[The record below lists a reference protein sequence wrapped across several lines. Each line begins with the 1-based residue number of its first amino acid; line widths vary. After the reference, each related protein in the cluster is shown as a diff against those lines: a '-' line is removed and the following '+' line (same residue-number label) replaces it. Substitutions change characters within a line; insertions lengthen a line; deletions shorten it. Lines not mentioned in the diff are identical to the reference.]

1 MARFCYIL
9 SPMRWKISTLLGLVL
24 ILILSAWLA
33 AQAAPPQQ
41 SPSPAT
47 QMPYDW
53 LFLGGRVMDGSGN
66 PWFSADVAVRGGRI
80 AAIGDLKQARA
91 RRTVSAEGKLI
102 VPGFI
107 DIHSHADDSVRR
119 VSGLRSSEAA
129 RRAAPNLVSQGI
141 TTVVVNQDGRS
152 PWPIAEQK
160 AALIELGFGP
170 NAILLAGHGT
180 IRRQV
185 MKDDF
190 RRPASQA
197 EIEQM
202 RLLMR
207 QAIQEGALGLSAG
220 LEYVPGRWSTTS
232 EVVALAE
239 EIVPVQ
245 GVYISHQ
252 RSEGSDPMWFWPSQD
267 SDPPTLLD
275 AVRETIEIGARTG
288 ATVVASH
295 IKAKGA
301 YYWGS
306 GQAAIL
312 LIERARAEGVNVWA
326 DQYPYDTTGSDGST
340 VLIPRWAWSRRD
352 AAATGNPE
360 ESRPGFAGALEEIL
374 QDPHKAAQLRLDIA
388 HEIARRGGAEKI
400 VVFDYPESAVVGKS
414 LAELAQAREIEPVE
428 MAIRLQLE
436 GFSDR
441 PGGARL
447 RGFSLSEEDI
457 RLYIAQPWTAT
468 CSDAGIA
475 LPEDGPVHAR
485 FYGTFPRKIRRYALD
500 QKVISLEQAIRSSTS
515 LPAQILRLKDR
526 GLLREGYAADLVVLD
541 LDDIRDS
548 ATFFKPHQYA
558 EGIDY
563 VLVNGQAVVE
573 KSRLTGALPGQVLS
587 R

>member
-1 MARFCYIL
+1 
-9 SPMRWKISTLLGLVL
+9 MRWKVSPRLLFVQFL
-24 ILILSAWLA
+24 ILPAWLA
-33 AQAAPPQQ
+33 AQVPPPQVA
-41 SPSPAT
+41 PA
-47 QMPYDW
+47 QGAQPLYDW

-66 PWFSADVAVRGGRI
+66 PWFPADVAVSGGRI
-80 AAIGDLKQARA
+80 AAIGNLSQARA
-91 RRTVSAEGKLI
+91 RRTVSAQGKLI

-107 DIHSHADDSVRR
+107 DIHSHADDAVRR
-119 VSGLRSSEAA
+119 MSGLRSSESA
-129 RRAAPNLVSQGI
+129 RRSAPNLVSQGI

-152 PWPIAEQK
+152 PWPIGEQK
-160 AALIELGFGP
+160 AALQELGIGP

-185 MKDDF
+185 MQDDF
-190 RRPASQA
+190 RRPASQ
-197 EIEQM
+197 EEVEQM
-202 RLLMR
+202 RQLMR
-207 QAIQEGALGLSAG
+207 QAIREGALGLSAG
-220 LEYVPGRWSTTS
+220 LEYVPGRWSSTD
-232 EVVALAE
+232 ELVALVQ

-252 RSEGSDPMWFWPSQD
+252 RSEGSDPMWYWPSQD
-267 SDPPTLLD
+267 SSPPSLLD

-301 YYWGS
+301 HYWGS

-312 LIERARAEGVNVWA
+312 LIERARAEGVDVWA
-326 DQYPYDTTGSDGST
+326 DQYPYDTTGSDGNT
-340 VLIPRWAWSRRD
+340 VLIPRWIWRLGETEADS
-352 AAATGNPE
+352 AAASGNGE
-360 ESRPGFAGALEEIL
+360 ESRPGFAGLLKKVL
-374 QDPHKAAQLRLDIA
+374 QDPLQAAQLRRDIS
-388 HEIARRGGAEKI
+388 HEITRRGGAQKI
-400 VVFDYPESAVVGKS
+400 VVFDYPEDAAVGKS
-414 LAELAQAREIEPVE
+414 LAELASARGIEPVE

-457 RLYIAQPWTAT
+457 RLYIARPWTAT
-468 CSDAGIA
+468 SSDAGIA

-500 QKVISLEQAIRSSTS
+500 GQVISLEQAIRSSTS

-541 LDDIRDS
+541 LENLHDR

-558 EGIDY
+558 QGVEY

-573 KSRLTGALPGQVLS
+573 NTRLTGALPGQVLA

>member
-1 MARFCYIL
+1 MFCKASPRFL
-9 SPMRWKISTLLGLVL
+9 LVL
-24 ILILSAWLA
+24 LLISSAWLA
-33 AQAAPPQQ
+33 AQGLPLRQAPSQ
-41 SPSPAT
+41 AT
-47 QMPYDW
+47 QPPYDW
-53 LFLGGRVMDGSGN
+53 LFLGARVMDGSGN
-66 PWFSADVAVRGGRI
+66 PWFPADVAVRGGRI
-80 AAIGDLKQARA
+80 AAIGDLSQARA
-91 RRTVSAEGKLI
+91 RRTVSAEGRLI

-107 DIHSHADDSVRR
+107 DIHSHADDAVRR
-119 VSGLRSSEAA
+119 MSGLRSSEAT
-129 RRAAPNLVSQGI
+129 RRSAPNLVSQGI

-152 PWPIAEQK
+152 PWPIGEQK
-160 AALIELGFGP
+160 AALQELGIGP

-190 RRPASQA
+190 RRTATAQ

-202 RLLMR
+202 RRLMR

-220 LEYVPGRWSTTS
+220 LEYVPGRWSNTD
-232 EVVALAE
+232 EVVALVE

-267 SDPPTLLD
+267 SSPPSLLD
-275 AVRETIEIGARTG
+275 AVRETIRIGARTG

-301 YYWGS
+301 HYWGS

-312 LIERARAEGVNVWA
+312 LIERARAQGVDVWA
-326 DQYPYDTTGSDGST
+326 DQYPYDTTGSDGNT
-340 VLIPRWAWSRRD
+340 VLLPRWIWRL
-352 AAATGNPE
+352 PE
-360 ESRPGFAGALEEIL
+360 AEPGSASQDGENSNPGFAGALQRIL
-374 QDPHKAAQLRLDIA
+374 QDPEKAAQLRRDIS
-388 HEIARRGGAEKI
+388 HEITRRGGAEKI
-400 VVFDYPESAVVGKS
+400 VVFDFPEKSAVGKS
-414 LAELAQAREIEPVE
+414 LAQLARAREIEAVE
-428 MAIRLQLE
+428 MAIQLQLE
-436 GFSDR
+436 GFADR

-457 RLYIAQPWTAT
+457 RLYVARPWTAT

-475 LPEDGPVHAR
+475 LPDDGPVHAR

-500 QKVISLEQAIRSSTS
+500 EQVISLEQAIRSSTS

-541 LDDIRDS
+541 LENLHDR

-558 EGIDY
+558 EGVDY

-573 KSRLTGALPGQVLS
+573 KSRLTGALPGQVLT

>member
-1 MARFCYIL
+1 
-9 SPMRWKISTLLGLVL
+9 MRWKVSPRLLFVL
-24 ILILSAWLA
+24 FLILSAWLA
-33 AQAAPPQQ
+33 AQVPPLQEAPSQAAQP
-41 SPSPAT
+41 
-47 QMPYDW
+47 PYDW

-66 PWFSADVAVRGGRI
+66 PWFPADVAVRGGRI
-80 AAIGDLKQARA
+80 AAIGDLSQARS
-91 RRTVSAEGKLI
+91 RRTVSAQGKLI

-107 DIHSHADDSVRR
+107 DIHSHAADAGRR
-119 VSGLRSSEAA
+119 RSGLRSSEST
-129 RRAAPNLVSQGI
+129 RRSAPNLVSQGI

-152 PWPIAEQK
+152 PWPIGEQK
-160 AALIELGFGP
+160 AALEELGIGP

-190 RRPASQA
+190 RRPATQ
-197 EIEQM
+197 EEVEQM
-202 RLLMR
+202 RQLTR
-207 QAIQEGALGLSAG
+207 QAIREGALGLSAG
-220 LEYVPGRWSTTS
+220 LEYVPGRWSTTD
-232 EVVALAE
+232 EVVALVK

-252 RSEGSDPMWFWPSQD
+252 RSEGSDPMWYWPSQD
-267 SDPPTLLD
+267 SAPPSLLD
-275 AVRETIEIGARTG
+275 AVRETIEIGARSG

-301 YYWGS
+301 HYWGS

-312 LIERARAEGVNVWA
+312 LIERARAEGVDVWA
-326 DQYPYDTTGSDGST
+326 DQYPYDTTGSDGNT
-340 VLIPRWAWSRRD
+340 VLIPRWIWRLGARE
-352 AAATGNPE
+352 ATAPSGDGE
-360 ESRPGFAGALEEIL
+360 ESRPGFAGLLKEVL
-374 QDPHKAAQLRLDIA
+374 QDPGKADQLRRDIS

-400 VVFDYPESAVVGKS
+400 VVFDYPEEATVGKS
-414 LAELAQAREIEPVE
+414 LAELARAREIEPVE

-457 RLYIAQPWTAT
+457 RLYIARPWTAT

-500 QKVISLEQAIRSSTS
+500 GQVISLEQAIRSSTS
-515 LPAQILRLKDR
+515 LPAQILRLKKR

-541 LDDIRDS
+541 LENLHDR

-558 EGIDY
+558 QGVDY

-573 KSRLTGALPGQVLS
+573 NTRLTGALPGQVLT